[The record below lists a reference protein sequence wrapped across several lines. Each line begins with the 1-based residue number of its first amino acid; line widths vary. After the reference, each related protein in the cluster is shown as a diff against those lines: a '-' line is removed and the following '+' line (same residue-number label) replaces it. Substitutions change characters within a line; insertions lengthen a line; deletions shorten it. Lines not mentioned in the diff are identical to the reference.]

1 MNASPLVISVVVP
14 AYNAAAFIAKSL
26 ASVVGQ
32 QGPFETEVIVVDDGS
47 TDDTRELVRSFG
59 DVRLI
64 AQANAGP
71 SAARNRGIAAAR
83 GDYVAFLDSD
93 DIWPEGKL
101 AAQVE
106 VAQRHPE
113 AGLIFGDCRIF
124 TDEGPRAQTFFE
136 EAGLDGGFWGH
147 STLVHDAYRK
157 LFKTNFVP
165 TGAAM
170 VRRDCFDEVGM
181 FDEQRRY
188 VEDMELWFR
197 LAFRFPVAYTTHLCE
212 LKRETGAGLSANAER
227 MALAFIDVLELQ
239 ILSHGDLIR
248 EKRIPVAQRIAYEY
262 CLLGDRSERD
272 GRLPEARRYYLRG
285 FQRYPSLR
293 SAFYWMRSFVHRL
306 PPIEG

>member
-1 MNASPLVISVVVP
+1 MNASHPVISVVIP
-14 AYNAAAFIAKSL
+14 AYNAADFIADSL
-26 ASVVGQ
+26 ASVIAQ
-32 QGPFETEVIVVDDGS
+32 EGPFETEVIVVDDGS
-47 TDDTRELVRSFG
+47 TDDTRNRVRSFRG
-59 DVRLI
+59 VQLI
-64 AQANAGP
+64 SQANAGP
-71 SAARNRGIAAAR
+71 SAARNRGIAAAH
-83 GDYVAFLDSD
+83 GNYVAFLDSD

-106 VAQRHPE
+106 VARQHPE

-124 TDEGPRAQTFFE
+124 TDEGPRARTFFE
-136 EAGLDGGFWGH
+136 ESALDRGFWGH
-147 STLVHDAYRK
+147 SALVQDAYRK
-157 LFKTNFVP
+157 LFTTNFVP

-170 VRRDCFDEVGM
+170 VRKDCFSEVGP

-212 LKRETGAGLSANAER
+212 LKRETGAGLSANTVR

-239 ILSHGDLIR
+239 ILLHGDIIR

-272 GRLPEARRYYLRG
+272 GRLPEARRYYGRG
-285 FQRYPSLR
+285 FRRNPSFR
-293 SAFYWMRSFVHRL
+293 PAFYWLRSYIHRL
-306 PPIEG
+306 PPVKD